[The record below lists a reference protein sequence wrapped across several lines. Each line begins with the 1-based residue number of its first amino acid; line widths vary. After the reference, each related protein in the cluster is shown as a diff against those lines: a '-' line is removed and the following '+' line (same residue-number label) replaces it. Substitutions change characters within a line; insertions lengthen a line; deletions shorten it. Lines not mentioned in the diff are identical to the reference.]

1 MSGRC
6 SNWAIVMTP
15 SNHHTEQAFVLHS
28 RAYSNT
34 STIVEILTE
43 HAGRMGLL
51 AKGARTPKS
60 AFYGVLQPF
69 IPLFVYFGGKGEL
82 PTLYKAEPVAGLA
95 VLQGEQLYH
104 GLYLNELLMRLLH
117 RHDPHPGLFAL
128 YRDTLQS
135 LQNQP
140 MPDIVLR
147 YFELQLLEE
156 LGYGLNLSIE
166 ISRGEPVMATQ
177 SYHYVVEQGPVSLT
191 ISAHA
196 ALRIDGATLIAL
208 HERQLSQTEHRQQ
221 AKLLMRTVL
230 DHYLG
235 ETPIK
240 TRELYRQ
247 FRS

>member
-1 MSGRC
+1 
-6 SNWAIVMTP
+6 MTV
-15 SNHHTEQAFVLHS
+15 SNHHTEQAFVLHA

-34 STIVEILTE
+34 STIIEILTE
-43 HAGRMGLL
+43 HAGRIGLL

-69 IPLFVYFGGKGEL
+69 IPLFVYFGGKGDL

-140 MPDIVLR
+140 VPDIVLR

-166 ISRGEPVMATQ
+166 INSGEPVIATQ
-177 SYHYVVEQGPVSLT
+177 RYHYVVDQGPVSLAEPT
-191 ISAHA
+191 QA
-196 ALRIDGATLIAL
+196 ALCVDGATLLAL
-208 HERQLSQTEHRQQ
+208 QTRQLSQAEHRQQ
-221 AKLLMRTVL
+221 AKLLMRAVL

-235 ETPIK
+235 EKPIK
-240 TRELYRQ
+240 ARELYRQ